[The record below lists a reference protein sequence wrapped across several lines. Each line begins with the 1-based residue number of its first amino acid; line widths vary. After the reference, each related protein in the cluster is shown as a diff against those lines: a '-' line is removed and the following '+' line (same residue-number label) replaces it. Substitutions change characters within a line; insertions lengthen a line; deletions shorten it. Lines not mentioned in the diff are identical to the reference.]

1 MPESH
6 PARMGHPHQSVSTPS
21 APPIY
26 QTTAFDIADLDVLQ
40 AMYSGEASGDIYTRD
55 SNPNHNALGESIA
68 LLEHAEAGAVFA
80 SGMGALGS
88 VFLSLLSAGDHV
100 LLADSLYGKTVQLV
114 HRLQKAMSLSVSW
127 FSVRNP
133 RAISSLLTDRT
144 RLVLVETVSNPLLDV
159 ADVPAIAGLL
169 PASVPLIV
177 DATFTTPIL
186 SRPCEQG
193 ASVVVHSG
201 SKYLNGHGDVMLG
214 LAAGRTAFIRSM
226 IETASVFGQNGNPF
240 ESWLCQRGMRT
251 LPLRMAQ
258 ICRTTRELATFFSE
272 QPGISRVHYP
282 LLEQHPTYETA
293 AKLFPEGT
301 GGIISIELTREGR
314 ESVNRFF
321 RAAVSLPFSPTLA
334 DARTTLS
341 HPAST
346 SHRFLTDAART
357 EKGITEELI
366 RISVGLESADL
377 LKSEF
382 SKALTAANTP

>member
-1 MPESH
+1 VPESH
-6 PARMGHPHQSVSTPS
+6 PARMGHPHRSVSTPS
-21 APPIY
+21 APPIF

-40 AMYSGEASGDIYTRD
+40 AMYSGEAFGDIYTRD

-88 VFLSLLSAGDHV
+88 AFLSLLSAGDHV

-114 HRLQKAMSLSVSW
+114 DRLQKAMSLSVTW

-133 RAISSLLTDRT
+133 LEIPSLLTDRT

-159 ADVPAIAGLL
+159 ADVPTIASLL

-193 ASVVVHSG
+193 ASVVIHSG

-214 LAAGRTAFIRSM
+214 LAAGKASCIRSM
-226 IETASVFGQNGNPF
+226 IETASIFGQNANPF

-258 ICRTTRELATFFSE
+258 ICRTTRELAAFFSG
-272 QPGISRVHYP
+272 QSGISRVYYP
-282 LLEQHPTYETA
+282 LLEQHPTFATA
-293 AKLFPEGT
+293 TRLYPEGT
-301 GGIISIELTREGR
+301 GGIVSIELSRKGK

-321 RAAVSLPFSPTLA
+321 RAAASLPFSPTLA

-346 SHRFLTDAART
+346 SHRFLSEAARR
-357 EKGITEELI
+357 EKGISDELI
-366 RISVGLESADL
+366 RISVGLESADQL
-377 LKSEF
+377 TSEF
-382 SKALTAANTP
+382 SKAIVAADVP